1 MLRPTND
8 KPAVFVLIGPTATG
22 KTAISIELARMFGA
36 EIISCDSRQIYKY
49 MDIGTAKPTA
59 EELALAPH
67 HLIDLITP
75 DRFFSYADFA
85 AAAEKKIDEIT
96 ARGKMAFI
104 TGGTGFYLDGLING
118 VSEIPELD
126 QEKTGDLRLELEMK
140 DSAELV
146 TKLRKLD
153 IDSAGRIKP
162 NDRQRLIRAIIVS
175 SLSGKPF
182 SHFKDIKKRSEKYKY
197 LIFGLTKP
205 RELLYNNIGLRVD
218 IMFKKGLLDEV
229 RGLLKMGYTGLMPGM
244 KTIGYQECVDLLEK
258 GLALADAAELI
269 KQHTRNYAKRQETYF
284 KKIDV
289 LNWYVRDGAPVTD
302 GKIYDSLKKNIEK
315 SLRSVNK

>member
-1 MLRPTND
+1 MPQKAND
-8 KPAVFVLIGPTATG
+8 KPSVFVLIGPTATG
-22 KTAISIELARMFGA
+22 KTAISIELARSFGA
-36 EIISCDSRQIYKY
+36 EIISCDSRQIYKH

-59 EELALAPH
+59 EELAQAPH

-85 AAAEKKIDEIT
+85 AEAEKKLDEIT

-104 TGGTGFYLDGLING
+104 VGGTGFYLDGLING
-118 VSEIPELD
+118 VSEIPEMD
-126 QEKTGDLRLELEMK
+126 QEKTENLRLELEMM

-146 TKLRKLD
+146 TILRK
-153 IDSAGRIKP
+153 IDMTSAGRIKP

-175 SLSGKPF
+175 RLSGKPF
-182 SHFKDIKKRSEKYKY
+182 SHFKDIKKKSEKYKY

-229 RGLLKMGYTGLMPGM
+229 RGLVKMGYTGLMPGM
-244 KTIGYQECVDLLEK
+244 KTIGYQECVDHIEK
-258 GLALADAAELI
+258 GLPLAEVVELI

-289 LNWYVRDGAPVTD
+289 SNWYVRDGEPETD
-302 GKIYDSLKKNIEK
+302 GKIYDSLKQNIEK
-315 SLRSVNK
+315 NFKECQ

>member
-1 MLRPTND
+1 MSKTAND
-8 KPAVFVLIGPTATG
+8 KPSVFVLIGPTATG
-22 KTAISIELARMFGA
+22 KTAISIELARQFGA
-36 EIISCDSRQIYKY
+36 EIISCDSRQIYKF

-85 AAAEKKIDEIT
+85 AEAEKKLDEIT
-96 ARGKMAFI
+96 ARGKTAFI
-104 TGGTGFYLDGLING
+104 VGGTGFYLDGLING
-118 VSEIPELD
+118 VSEIPEMD
-126 QEKTGDLRLELEMK
+126 QEKTGKLRLELEMK

-146 TKLRKLD
+146 TILRKLD

-162 NDRQRLIRAIIVS
+162 NDRQRLIRAIVVS

-182 SHFKDIKKRSEKYKY
+182 SHFKDIKTRSEKYKY

-205 RELLYNNIGLRVD
+205 RDLLYNNIGLRVD
-218 IMFKKGLLDEV
+218 TMFKKGLLDEV

-244 KTIGYQECVDLLEK
+244 KTIGYQECVDHLEK
-258 GLALADAAELI
+258 CLPLADAAELI

-289 LNWYVRDGAPVTD
+289 LNWYVRDGEPVTD
-302 GKIYDSLKKNIEK
+302 RKICDSLKQNIEK
-315 SLRSVNK
+315 KFKECQ